1 MYFKFHYTGE
11 GALPPPFPDT
21 TPLFFDIKFY
31 LKYIK
36 FYSANQCVP
45 RRHKNKH
52 LSEWATFEEYWYAL
66 EYEALLISRST
77 NFLQPSPY
85 DIYLLSYDQ
94 LWAASLIGRNAVQ
107 WRWALSFHRFTVT
120 RGDIT
125 RSPGWH
131 YNITPGDCEAVTWRS
146 LNANVRYIVRC
157 FCLRFCLFLFDFLSY
172 DKTYDTV
179 VRGTWKYAR
188 VWHFQPRVVIFPC
201 PTHYCASSV

>member
-1 MYFKFHYTGE
+1 MYFKISLYWG
-11 GALPPPFPDT
+11 GALPPSRP
-21 TPLFFDIKFY
+21 TPRQFSKLSFIFEN
-31 LKYIK
+31 IK

-77 NFLQPSPY
+77 NFLQPSPD

-125 RSPGWH
+125 MSPGWH
-131 YNITPGDCEAVTWRS
+131 YNVTPGDREAVTWRS

-157 FCLRFCLFLFDFLSY
+157 FCLRFCLFLFDFFVIRQNIWHSLSW
-172 DKTYDTV
+172 DMEICPSVTFSTS
-179 VRGTWKYAR
+179 GC
-188 VWHFQPRVVIFPC
+188 HISMSHSLQCIIF
-201 PTHYCASSV
+201 